1 MKGCSALMESGTFH
15 IRPASRADAT
25 GFIQLVVELAVFEKL
40 VPPDAS
46 AQARLIEDAF
56 GEAPRIEAWLGFVHS
71 SDEPVG
77 YAIFLETYSSFLARP
92 TFYIED
98 VFVREPFRRQGI
110 GRALLDKAIELAAQ
124 RRCGRVEWTALD
136 WNINAQKVYEE
147 KYHAQHLKEWFLYRM
162 NETQISDHLSHRMM
176 NNDE

>member
-1 MKGCSALMESGTFH
+1 MTKALETFH
-15 IRPASRADAT
+15 IRPAVRADAD
-25 GFIQLVVELAVFEKL
+25 GFIQLVLELAAFEKL
-40 VPPDAS
+40 TPPDVL

-56 GEAPRIEAWLGFVHS
+56 GDSPRIEVWLAFMEH
-71 SDEPVG
+71 DKEPVG

-98 VFVREPFRRQGI
+98 VFVRETFRRQGI
-110 GRALLDKAIELAAQ
+110 GRALLDKAVVLAAQ

-136 WNINAQKVYEE
+136 WNVNAQKVYEE

-162 NETQISDHLSHRMM
+162 NETQITDHLNHRMT

>member
-1 MKGCSALMESGTFH
+1 MK
-15 IRPASRADAT
+15 
-25 GFIQLVVELAVFEKL
+25 
-40 VPPDAS
+40 
-46 AQARLIEDAF
+46 
-56 GEAPRIEAWLGFVHS
+56 
-71 SDEPVG
+71 
-77 YAIFLETYSSFLARP
+77 
-92 TFYIED
+92 
-98 VFVREPFRRQGI
+98 
-110 GRALLDKAIELAAQ
+110 DKAIELAAQ